1 MPTLATKTNTGA
13 AGSEVTVSDKVFG
26 APRNIPLMHQAVK
39 AEMENRRQD
48 TRNAPSRGDILGGGR
63 KPWRQKG
70 TGRARQGSA
79 VAPHWRKGG
88 SAHGPHPRDLGHALP
103 KKMRRAAI
111 CSALSA
117 KLSDGEMVVV
127 EDLGITEVSTKTA
140 VAILNTVTGGA
151 SKSLV
156 IIEDLNSTVYKSLR
170 NVPGIELR
178 VAPSVSTR
186 DIVDG
191 GIVVATKAAVLK
203 MDATWSGEGNGNA

>member
-1 MPTLATKTNTGA
+1 
-13 AGSEVTVSDKVFG
+13 
-26 APRNIPLMHQAVK
+26 
-39 AEMENRRQD
+39 
-48 TRNAPSRGDILGGGR
+48 
-63 KPWRQKG
+63 
-70 TGRARQGSA
+70 
-79 VAPHWRKGG
+79 
-88 SAHGPHPRDLGHALP
+88 
-103 KKMRRAAI
+103 
-111 CSALSA
+111 
-117 KLSDGEMVVV
+117 MVVV